1 MGPGR
6 GQRPTWTSWGHS
18 IRVAD
23 PTNPPNPRG
32 RYTYRFTAGNAD
44 TIELQFD
51 QHDDSVLGYGMTMT
65 ETRINRL
72 RFEELMRALPQASAL
87 VIEWG
92 EVGNGRTSG
101 NLVLSLD
108 GGAPVLQRLV
118 AMCTRPEACH
128 PLPR

>member
-1 MGPGR
+1 M
-6 GQRPTWTSWGHS
+6 
-18 IRVAD
+18 VAD

-44 TIELQFD
+44 TVEFQFD
-51 QHDDSVLGYGMTMT
+51 PHDDGVLGYGMTMT

-72 RFEELMRALPQASAL
+72 RFERLMRALPQASAL
-87 VIEWG
+87 VIEWS
-92 EVGNGRTSG
+92 EVGNDRSGG
-101 NLVLSLD
+101 NLVLSLG

-128 PLPR
+128 SFPR